1 MKINK
6 AMNIVV
12 PVDID
17 GVECFVHSTPIS
29 FEVFEKYF
37 LVISKTFSEIYSQ
50 GLSHVAAPRV
60 ASLLLKKCA
69 RDLGEL
75 ENVEKGLINEIRR
88 LTNIVMSSD
97 KGWETIP
104 YYDALQKNLLNAQDA
119 GEIDGIITYFIVA
132 SAMHKKDNLTGVLA
146 LLSMWGASIE
156 YLNASEYCLSLPML
170 TGQESSGVMGNISL
184 VPS

>member
-1 MKINK
+1 
-6 AMNIVV
+6 
-12 PVDID
+12 
-17 GVECFVHSTPIS
+17 
-29 FEVFEKYF
+29 
-37 LVISKTFSEIYSQ
+37 
-50 GLSHVAAPRV
+50 VAG
-60 ASLLLKKCA
+60 LLLKKCA

-88 LTNIVMSSD
+88 LTNIVMPSN

-104 YYDALQKNLLNAQDA
+104 YYDALQKNLLSPQDA

-156 YLNASEYCLSLPML
+156 YLNATEYCLSLPMS
-170 TGQESSGVMGNISL
+170 TDHGNFGVMDNISL